1 VPQRPV
7 IDKDSNAPAFQIAR
21 QFIHKWIV
29 DVVVAD
35 EDAAHATPPVA
46 VVIILNA
53 RTGCNIVCEWRYNRH
68 HHLIKRKGY
77 PVIPPGESL
86 TKRYPT
92 KIPPLL
98 EMLKPL
104 ARYRQLRPGEYL
116 FRQGDEGSHLYGV
129 ISGRLY
135 ITVGVANT
143 PDEAVIAILPP
154 GQVVGELSMI
164 DGGTRSANARAE
176 GDVVVGA
183 VSREDFHAH
192 VMRHPEVALRLL
204 TYVSRRLRSATQHVE
219 ALALW
224 DVPAR
229 LAQTLLNLV
238 EQEGQPHAEGYI
250 LASQMSQKTLAS
262 IIGSTREWVNA
273 ILRDWQAQDII
284 TYDGRRLVVR
294 NTEFLSELVKNIE
307 MEV

>member
-1 VPQRPV
+1 MHG
-7 IDKDSNAPAFQIAR
+7 K
-21 QFIHKWIV
+21 
-29 DVVVAD
+29 
-35 EDAAHATPPVA
+35 
-46 VVIILNA
+46 
-53 RTGCNIVCEWRYNRH
+53 GCP
-68 HHLIKRKGY
+68 L
-77 PVIPPGESL
+77 IPPGESL
-86 TKRYPT
+86 TKHYPT

-104 ARYRQLRPGEYL
+104 ARYRQLRAGEYL
-116 FRQGDEGSHLYGV
+116 FRQGDEGSHLYGI

-135 ITVGVANT
+135 ITVGIANT

-154 GQVVGELSMI
+154 GQVVGELAMI
-164 DGGTRSANARAE
+164 DGGARSANARAE

-238 EQEGQPHAEGYI
+238 EQEGQPHAEGYM

-284 TYDGRRLVVR
+284 TYDGRRLVIR